1 MTIPQLG
8 QRVRWA
14 GEVGTVIESRIPPAM
29 RIGDALRLVGE
40 CSVTILFADGTKAPR
55 EVTVTESHWDQLEIL
70 DDAAE

>member
-1 MTIPQLG
+1 
-8 QRVRWA
+8 
-14 GEVGTVIESRIPPAM
+14 M